1 MDPDPATRNN
11 MKLDDEVIDIESI
24 EIPGTPGKKVKGKY
38 KDLFIQKQLQ
48 LLANVKQKDSLAAA
62 VDKPAAIRKL
72 SNQSVKVKRLKNI
85 QSDRQSRKARF
96 DKRRALLGK
105 VGKRPKTTKTKVS
118 RSTCDDNP
126 SKGET
131 SLFDR
136 GRQARGTFAED
147 VSAGYTVRSQGQT
160 CSSAISGIDLLKNK
174 SELGVCNNFQPC
186 SLCQLCWKGNPIL
199 LIKEH
204 DSSTPTYT

>member
-1 MDPDPATRNN
+1 MDASTDQEEQSVDPDPATRNN

-72 SNQSVKVKRLKNI
+72 SNQSIKVKRLKNI

-118 RSTCDDNP
+118 RSTSDDNP
-126 SKGET
+126 PAKAKRRYSTEVDK
-131 SLFDR
+131 
-136 GRQARGTFAED
+136 
-147 VSAGYTVRSQGQT
+147 
-160 CSSAISGIDLLKNK
+160 
-174 SELGVCNNFQPC
+174 LGVRLPKMYRQVILSGHKAKPAP
-186 SLCQLCWKGNPIL
+186 QLSQ
-199 LIKEH
+199 E
-204 DSSTPTYT
+204 